1 MNGTHSMWQTE
12 LWHPVIV
19 HLPIVTLL
27 LASIAGLFQ
36 FIIRDTVWRLF
47 TSQLVNVMLVLG
59 VISGWVGIYSGQLA
73 YNIEVRKIC
82 DPKALQ
88 EHQWWSYVSLIVFSA
103 ALLIVLFKAVFKSRF
118 GTSLKV
124 ITTALLIIGGCTLLY
139 AGHLGA
145 AVVYQQGAGVHK
157 PKDDCSDYIVN

>member
-1 MNGTHSMWQTE
+1 MWQTE

-27 LASIAGLFQ
+27 LASTAGLFQ
-36 FIIRDTVWRLF
+36 YIIKNSASKLF
-47 TSQLVNVMLVLG
+47 TSQMVKVMLVLG
-59 VISGWVGIYSGQLA
+59 VVSGWIGIYSGQLA
-73 YNIEVRKIC
+73 YNIEIRKIC

-88 EHQWWSYVSLIVFSA
+88 EHQWWSYISLIIFSA
-103 ALLIVLFKAVFKSRF
+103 ALLIVLFRTYYKSAPAY
-118 GTSLKV
+118 LKV
-124 ITTALLIIGGCTLLY
+124 VTAILMIAGGGALLY

-157 PKDDCSDYIVN
+157 PKEDCSDYIVN

>member
-1 MNGTHSMWQTE
+1 MTETHSMWQTE

-27 LASIAGLFQ
+27 LASVAGLLHYT
-36 FIIRDTVWRLF
+36 ITNTTWKLF
-47 TSQLVNVMLVLG
+47 TYQMTNLMLVLG
-59 VISGWVGIYSGQLA
+59 VLSGWIGIYTGQLA

-103 ALLIVLFKAVFKSRF
+103 ALIIVLFRAYYKTRLA
-118 GTSLKV
+118 TSLKAGS
-124 ITTALLIIGGCTLLY
+124 ALLLLIGVCALFY

-157 PKDDCSDYIVN
+157 PKDDCSDYIKN

>member
-1 MNGTHSMWQTE
+1 MNETHSMWQTE

-27 LASIAGLFQ
+27 LASVAGLFQ
-36 FIIRDTVWRLF
+36 YIIRNAAWKLF
-47 TSQLVNVMLVLG
+47 SSQMANVMLILG

-88 EHQWWSYVSLIVFSA
+88 QHQWWSYVSLIIFSA
-103 ALLIVLFKAVFKSRF
+103 ALLIVLFRAYYKPVSSCLKA
-118 GTSLKV
+118 
-124 ITTALLIIGGCTLLY
+124 LIAIFMIAGGGTLLY

>member
-36 FIIRDTVWRLF
+36 YTIRNTAWRLF
-47 TSQLVNVMLVLG
+47 TTQLVNVMLVLG
-59 VISGWVGIYSGQLA
+59 VVSGWIGIYSGQLA

-88 EHQWWSYVSLIVFSA
+88 DHQWWSYVSLIIFST
-103 ALLIVLFKAVFKSRF
+103 ALLIVLFRAFFKSGI
-118 GTSLKV
+118 GTQLKALSAV
-124 ITTALLIIGGCTLLY
+124 LLIIGGFALMY

>member
-1 MNGTHSMWQTE
+1 MNETHSMWQTE

-27 LASIAGLFQ
+27 LASMAGLFQ
-36 FIIRDTVWRLF
+36 YIIRDAAWKLF
-47 TSQLVNVMLVLG
+47 TTQMIKVMLFLG
-59 VISGWVGIYSGQLA
+59 VVSGWIGIYSGQLA

-88 EHQWWSYVSLIVFSA
+88 QHQWWSYVSLIIFSV
-103 ALLIVLFKAVFKSRF
+103 ALIGLFLNSIYKTRLETVLK
-118 GTSLKV
+118 TT
-124 ITTALLIIGGCTLLY
+124 ITFLLVSGGIALMY